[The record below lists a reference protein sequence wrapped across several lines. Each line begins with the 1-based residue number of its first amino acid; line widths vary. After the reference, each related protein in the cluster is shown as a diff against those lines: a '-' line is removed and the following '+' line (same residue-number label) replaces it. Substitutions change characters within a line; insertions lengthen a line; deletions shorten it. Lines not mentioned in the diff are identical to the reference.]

1 MSWYRI
7 TGVENIPRREGRSVR
22 LGEMDIAIMNLGE
35 RFAAVENRCPH
46 KGGPL
51 ADGIVGGSLITC
63 PLHNWRVCA
72 ESGRVVRPGGHDGQ
86 CVRTFPV
93 KVDNGIVMVEL
104 PEEEKAA

>member
-7 TGVENIPRREGRSVR
+7 TCADNIPPREGRSVE
-22 LGEMDIAIMNLGE
+22 LGGIEIAIVNLGD

-51 ADGIVGGSLITC
+51 ADGIVGGSVITC

-72 ESGRVVRPGGHDGQ
+72 ESGRVVKPAEEGR
-86 CVRTFPV
+86 CVRTFGV